1 MALGTEKGVADRY
14 RKNGK
19 RDGNAENKITYY
31 YMKITIKRCWKLDRI
46 LQQNSQSE

>member
-31 YMKITIKRCWKLDRI
+31 YMKIT
-46 LQQNSQSE
+46 